1 MHIDRRVWQL
11 VTQFDVI
18 EELVNFGHL
27 AMQACSSP
35 LHTIASASALSGS
48 NR

>member
-18 EELVNFGHL
+18 EGLVNFGHL

-35 LHTIASASALSGS
+35 LQTIASANARSGT